1 MSILGRFRAWIRA
14 EELAGTLENEV
25 TSEMFDRGR
34 TRIVV
39 GLGNPGRQYAGT
51 RHNFGFFIV
60 EELARRTNAP
70 SSRKRMNAE
79 ISEARFGDDR
89 LILVMPQTYMNASGV
104 AVREIMRWYK
114 VAPEDVLVVVDDL
127 DLRFGQ
133 IRLRARGS
141 AGGHNGLKSIFQET
155 GTQEIPRLRVGIGRS
170 GHHAIGHVLSK
181 FSKEEQDVLPDVIGE
196 AADAVETWLRKGVLE
211 AMNLVNGTSRHQKQ
225 AGILSG
231 DTRRDQPEPGEER

>member
-1 MSILGRFRAWIRA
+1 MSILRRFRAWIRA
-14 EELAGTLENEV
+14 EELAGNEGNEA
-25 TSEMFDRGR
+25 TSEMFDRGS
-34 TRIVV
+34 TKIVV

-51 RHNFGFFIV
+51 RHNFGFFVVDEI
-60 EELARRTNAP
+60 ARRTSAP

-79 ISEARFGDDR
+79 ISEARYGEDR

-114 VAPEDVLVVVDDL
+114 VPPEDVLVVVDDL

-133 IRLRARGS
+133 LRLRARGS

-170 GHHAIGHVLSK
+170 GNHAIGHVLSK
-181 FSKEEQDVLPDVIGE
+181 FSKEEQDVLPDVVAE
-196 AADAVETWLRKGVLE
+196 AADAVETWLQKGVFE

-231 DTRRDQPEPGEER
+231 DTRRDAPEPGEKR

>member
-14 EELAGTLENEV
+14 EDVAGPEENED

-34 TRIVV
+34 TKIVV
-39 GLGNPGRQYAGT
+39 GLGNPGRQYAQT
-51 RHNFGFFIV
+51 RHNFGFFV
-60 EELARRTNAP
+60 VDELAQRTNAP

-79 ISEARFGDDR
+79 ISEARFDGDR
-89 LILVMPQTYMNASGV
+89 LVLVMPQTYMNASGV

-114 VAPEDVLVVVDDL
+114 VDPEDVLVVVDDL

-133 IRLRARGS
+133 LRLRARGS

-170 GHHAIGHVLSK
+170 GNHAIGHVLSK
-181 FSKEEQDVLPDVIGE
+181 FSKEEQERLPEVIGE
-196 AADAVETWLRKGVLE
+196 AADAVETWLKKGITE
-211 AMNLVNGTSRHQKQ
+211 AMNEVNGTSRHQKQ
-225 AGILSG
+225 AAILSG
-231 DTRRDQPEPGEER
+231 DTRRDQPESGE

>member
-1 MSILGRFRAWIRA
+1 MPILERFRAWIRA
-14 EELAGTLENEV
+14 EELAEHRGNED
-25 TSEMFDRGR
+25 TSEMFDRGK
-34 TRIVV
+34 TKIVV
-39 GLGNPGRQYAGT
+39 GLGNPGRQYAET
-51 RHNFGFFIV
+51 RHNFGFFV
-60 EELARRTNAP
+60 VDELAKRTSAP

-79 ISEARFGDDR
+79 IAEARYRDER
-89 LILVMPQTYMNASGV
+89 LILVMPQTFMNASGV

-114 VAPEDVLVVVDDL
+114 VVPEDVLVVVDDL

-170 GHHAIGHVLSK
+170 GNHAIGHVLSK
-181 FSKEEQDVLPDVIGE
+181 FSKEEQDVLPDVVRE
-196 AADAVETWLRKGVLE
+196 AADAVETWLQKGVLE

-231 DTRRDQPEPGEER
+231 DTRRDQPASGEER